1 MARRL
6 TMLAGLLTLG
16 GCAVMLPQQC
26 RPGYHV
32 QSVPTDLG
40 PIYVCRRADA

>member
-1 MARRL
+1 MRL
-6 TMLAGLLTLG
+6 AALALLLLILP
-16 GCAVMLPQQC
+16 GCAVMLPREC

-40 PIYVCRRADA
+40 PIYVCRRADP